1 MNKSMHYH
9 FEETM
14 TSSDLIAKSIEN
26 LILYGIDLQIRDED
40 SNEYLYQMERYYNE
54 NSTELVATLDID
66 AVVVEALNGES
77 VCNIFIKDGALRII
91 PTTNENAFGA
101 IVLMLEF
108 VSAKAELF
116 EINDDD
122 NINEDEESSDDFDW
136 I

>member
-1 MNKSMHYH
+1 MKVTHYH

-40 SNEYLYQMERYYNE
+40 ANEYLFLMERFYNE
-54 NSTELVATLDID
+54 KSTELVATLDID
-66 AVVVEALNGES
+66 AVVVETLEGES
-77 VCNIFIKDGALRII
+77 VCNIFIKDGNLRII
-91 PTTNENAFGA
+91 PTTNENAFAA

-108 VSAKAELF
+108 VTSQALLETE
-116 EINDDD
+116 EIEKEQ
-122 NINEDEESSDDFDW
+122 EDEESDDDFDW